1 MDFLYNYSKQK
12 IGYLRM
18 ADMLK
23 TKTKYQTWIRIYK
36 LIIFL
41 VISLIL
47 LSVTLLPVN
56 LYLRILSGIFAL
68 PFIYIAFIL
77 SYSVYQFA
85 AFGGNY
91 QSKIHDLIVA
101 KVNWDGKGKILDIG
115 TGSGSLI
122 IKLAKT
128 FPKSFLTGIDYWGGN
143 WEYSKSQCQQNA
155 EIEGVSDRIDF
166 LKASAAE
173 LPFTDDEFDI
183 IVSCLTF
190 HEVKDRENKTE
201 VIKEALRVLKPGGEF
216 VFLDLFMDEKIFG
229 DERELLNVLKKHG
242 VSELNSY
249 KLAEEMELP
258 KLLLNK
264 KVLGNAMILSGRK

>member
-1 MDFLYNYSKQK
+1 M
-12 IGYLRM
+12 
-18 ADMLK
+18 K
-23 TKTKYQTWIRIYK
+23 TKAKYQTWIRVYK
-36 LIIFL
+36 LLIFAG
-41 VISLIL
+41 ISLIL
-47 LSVTLLPVN
+47 LLVPFLPVH
-56 LYLRILSGIFAL
+56 LYLRVLSGILAV

-101 KVNWDGKGKILDIG
+101 KVNGVGKGKILEIG

-128 FPKSFLTGIDYWGGN
+128 FPNSFLTGIDYWGGN
-143 WEYSKSQCQQNA
+143 WEYSKAQCQQNA
-155 EIEGVSDRIDF
+155 EIEGVSERIDF

-173 LPFTDDEFDI
+173 LPFNDNEFDI

-190 HEVKDRENKTE
+190 HEVKDRRNKTE
-201 VIKEALRVLKPGGEF
+201 VMIEALRVLKPGGEF

-229 DERELLNVLKKHG
+229 DEKELLHVLKEHD

-249 KLAEEMELP
+249 KLAEVMKLP

>member
-1 MDFLYNYSKQK
+1 
-12 IGYLRM
+12 M
-18 ADMLK
+18 ADNLK
-23 TKTKYQTWIRIYK
+23 TKAKYQTWIRIYK
-36 LIIFL
+36 LLIFL

-47 LSVTLLPVN
+47 LLVTLLQVN
-56 LYLRILSGIFAL
+56 LYLRVLSGILAM

-122 IKLAKT
+122 IKLAMT

-143 WEYSKSQCQQNA
+143 WEYSKAQCQQNA

-173 LPFTDDEFDI
+173 LPFNDNEFDV

-190 HEVKDRENKTE
+190 HEVKERRNKTE

-216 VFLDLFMDEKIFG
+216 VFLDLFMDEKIFV
-229 DERELLNVLKKHG
+229 DEKELLKVLKNHG
-242 VSELNSY
+242 VSELNGY
-249 KLAEEMELP
+249 KLAKVMKLP